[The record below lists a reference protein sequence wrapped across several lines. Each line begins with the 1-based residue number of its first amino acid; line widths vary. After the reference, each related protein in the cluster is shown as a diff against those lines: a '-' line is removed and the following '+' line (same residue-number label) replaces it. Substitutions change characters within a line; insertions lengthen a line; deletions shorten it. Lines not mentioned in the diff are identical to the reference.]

1 MLITSAQCRAARA
14 LVDMDQAVLA
24 KTAQVTRNVIINFE
38 KGRSTPNRNNL
49 AAIRRA
55 LEDAGVEF
63 INGGSSGVRLK
74 PA

>member
-63 INGGSSGVRLK
+63 INGGSPGVRLK
-74 PA
+74 PG

>member
-49 AAIRRA
+49 DAIRRA

-63 INGGSSGVRLK
+63 INGGSPGVRLK
-74 PA
+74 PG